1 MFGKVEDKVIPRQSH
16 EIWDVAAGFPG
27 GYVYSMTQ
35 TGDGYLWIGTSKGLF
50 RYDGVGFVSGR
61 ESESSAEKDSP
72 IVGLVVDSNGQLWA
86 TDNHNHLFQ
95 YTRGR
100 LVGPLPDSGK
110 RQNLAGPVNRTS
122 DGSLL
127 FASEARGLV
136 QYKRGA
142 ALVLVG
148 SSSIPGSPTAVAQTM
163 DGVFWIG
170 TRDAGVFRVNVSR
183 GTPEIQHVAGLPHT
197 KINCLLP
204 IEASTLLLG
213 TDSGLLTLHNGRL
226 IKESH
231 PKLTGREIRALA
243 SSRERDVWI
252 GTDNGVY
259 KAEAEDIAKDGKIH
273 SLIRLAVRF
282 PVTSLFEDRVGDLWI
297 GGPEMIERYGAS
309 GFATYFSSAGL
320 PSSNCGSI
328 YVDDEE
334 SLWFAPRDGG
344 LFRLAQNLVQQI
356 NVGGLKDDDTVYSLA
371 GGGHEVWAARKD
383 RGITRVR
390 LSPGGLRVSN
400 YTQMDG
406 LAENSVLSIYR
417 APDGTVWAGTVHEG
431 LSRFQDGSWH
441 TFTTKDG
448 LPSNTIS
455 VITGNASGK
464 IFVGTPDGL
473 AELRNHRWVSYAT
486 HDGLPPGGIESLLLD
501 DSGTLWIGTAKGIS
515 FLQSGTVH
523 VPVNAP
529 HVLFGEIL
537 GIAESHGW
545 LWITTGTHVLRVRCS
560 ALLNNSFEAGDY
572 REFGITEGL
581 PSGQGVKGSPSVRV
595 DNRGRVWFSLNEGIS
610 VLQPSAFT
618 RPAFPVATRLDGI
631 LVDGRLIEPG
641 DHVRVPPRRHR
652 FTFRYAG
659 VNISDPENV
668 RYRYRLENVDSAWS
682 EPTAAREVD
691 YTNVPPGQFQFD
703 VIASNADGRWSGQEA
718 TLPFKVLPAYWQTR
732 WFQVVSLAALVLG
745 AWGLYR
751 FRLRQ
756 MSARMDL
763 RHAERLEERS
773 RIARELHDTLL
784 QSFQGLMLRLQ
795 VVSDLLPK
803 GGAKEE
809 FEQTL
814 ERADQAIAEGRS
826 AVYGLRAS
834 TSLTS
839 DLAQAVKA
847 LGNELAAQDSA
858 AFNLVVEGATL
869 DLHPIIRD
877 EFYRIT
883 REALRNAFTHARAR
897 HIEAEI
903 TYTQRLFRLRIRD
916 DGEGIAPA
924 TLEDGRAGHYGLR
937 GMHERAKQIG
947 AKLTIWSQV
956 RAGTEIELSIPGSI
970 AYDTRPRRS
979 AAAALKEAR

>member
-1 MFGKVEDKVIPRQSH
+1 
-16 EIWDVAAGFPG
+16 
-27 GYVYSMTQ
+27 
-35 TGDGYLWIGTSKGLF
+35 
-50 RYDGVGFVSGR
+50 
-61 ESESSAEKDSP
+61 
-72 IVGLVVDSNGQLWA
+72 
-86 TDNHNHLFQ
+86 
-95 YTRGR
+95 
-100 LVGPLPDSGK
+100 
-110 RQNLAGPVNRTS
+110 
-122 DGSLL
+122 
-127 FASEARGLV
+127 
-136 QYKRGA
+136 
-142 ALVLVG
+142 
-148 SSSIPGSPTAVAQTM
+148 
-163 DGVFWIG
+163 
-170 TRDAGVFRVNVSR
+170 
-183 GTPEIQHVAGLPHT
+183 
-197 KINCLLP
+197 
-204 IEASTLLLG
+204 
-213 TDSGLLTLHNGRL
+213 
-226 IKESH
+226 
-231 PKLTGREIRALA
+231 
-243 SSRERDVWI
+243 
-252 GTDNGVY
+252 
-259 KAEAEDIAKDGKIH
+259 
-273 SLIRLAVRF
+273 
-282 PVTSLFEDRVGDLWI
+282 
-297 GGPEMIERYGAS
+297 
-309 GFATYFSSAGL
+309 
-320 PSSNCGSI
+320 
-328 YVDDEE
+328 
-334 SLWFAPRDGG
+334 
-344 LFRLAQNLVQQI
+344 
-356 NVGGLKDDDTVYSLA
+356 
-371 GGGHEVWAARKD
+371 
-383 RGITRVR
+383 
-390 LSPGGLRVSN
+390 
-400 YTQMDG
+400 
-406 LAENSVLSIYR
+406 
-417 APDGTVWAGTVHEG
+417 
-431 LSRFQDGSWH
+431 
-441 TFTTKDG
+441 
-448 LPSNTIS
+448 
-455 VITGNASGK
+455 
-464 IFVGTPDGL
+464 
-473 AELRNHRWVSYAT
+473 
-486 HDGLPPGGIESLLLD
+486 
-501 DSGTLWIGTAKGIS
+501 
-515 FLQSGTVH
+515 
-523 VPVNAP
+523 
-529 HVLFGEIL
+529 
-537 GIAESHGW
+537 
-545 LWITTGTHVLRVRCS
+545 
-560 ALLNNSFEAGDY
+560 
-572 REFGITEGL
+572 
-581 PSGQGVKGSPSVRV
+581 
-595 DNRGRVWFSLNEGIS
+595 
-610 VLQPSAFT
+610 
-618 RPAFPVATRLDGI
+618 
-631 LVDGRLIEPG
+631 
-641 DHVRVPPRRHR
+641 
-652 FTFRYAG
+652 